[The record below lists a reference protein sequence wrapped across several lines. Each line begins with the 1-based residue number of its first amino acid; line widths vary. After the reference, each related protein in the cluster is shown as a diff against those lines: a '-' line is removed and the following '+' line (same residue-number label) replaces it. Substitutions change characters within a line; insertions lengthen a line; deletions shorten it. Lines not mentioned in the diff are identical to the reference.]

1 MMKWLVI
8 IIGLILFPL
17 FVVWENNHFLSNLSP
32 ELNQQIDSELKKK
45 VLPEVGYSLNYVDA
59 TLTGFVDTVEQRS
72 EAGEIVNDI
81 HGVRVRAKDNQIQ
94 IHPKLEIRAT
104 NNTLQTSG
112 WLNPTDTTALDTW
125 FKGSEFTKKQLDSNP
140 AVSSLSITQQS
151 FLSQLLKEF
160 FALPGARSIQVS
172 PKGLILTG
180 DLTLL
185 QLNEWEVSSKGW
197 FKPSASMSQIKLYPS
212 IYHFP
217 GYKQQTVADT
227 AGGKQLAKQLLENPI
242 YFATGSAEVPPKEM
256 PKVHAII
263 TAIGQSDGKIEFI
276 VGGHTDSTGS
286 LLTNMILGKQRA
298 ESVINWL
305 VNSGIEKQRFT
316 IHSFGPSQLTGNY
329 ESEEG
334 RRLNRRVE
342 ILIK

>member
-8 IIGLILFPL
+8 IIGLILLPL
-17 FVVWENNHFLSNLSP
+17 FVVWENNHFHSNLSS
-32 ELNQQIDSELKKK
+32 ELNQQINSALQKKA
-45 VLPEVGYSLNYVDA
+45 LPEVKYSLNYVDA

-72 EAGEIVNDI
+72 EAGNIVNDI

-94 IHPKLEIRAT
+94 VHPKLEISR
-104 NNTLQTSG
+104 NNSALQASG

-125 FKGSEFTKKQLDSNP
+125 VTRSELQKEQLDSNP
-140 AVSSLSITQQS
+140 VVSSLSLDQQS

-172 PKGLILTG
+172 PKGIILTG

-185 QLNEWEVSSKGW
+185 QLNGWEESSRGW
-197 FKPSASMSQIKLYPS
+197 FDPRASLSQIKLYPS

-242 YFATGSAEVPPKEM
+242 YFATGSAEVSPTEM
-256 PKVHAII
+256 PKVQTIA
-263 TAIGQSDGKIEFI
+263 TTIGQSGEKVEFI

-286 LLTNMILGKQRA
+286 LQTNMALGKQRA

-305 VNSGIEKQRFT
+305 VNSGIDKQRFT
-316 IHSFGPSQLTGNY
+316 IHSFGPSQLAGND